1 MNRSFALCLLVA
13 SLLLP
18 GSARSEKRAI
28 DVNHSR
34 VTVRVYKA
42 GLFSAFGDD
51 HEISAPIAEGTVDD
65 SSNPSV
71 QLRFEAAKIRVLD
84 PQLAPDKRTEVQRT
98 MEGPKVLDTAR
109 YPEISFR
116 STSIEKAGA
125 GRWTVNGNLTLHGQT
140 HPILAEVSLQ
150 AGHYRGSARLKQ
162 RDFGITPVS
171 VAGGTVKV
179 KDELKIEF
187 DVALAQ

>member
-1 MNRSFALCLLVA
+1 MKRCFAVSLLVA
-13 SLLLP
+13 SLLTP

-28 DVNHSR
+28 DVNQSR

-51 HEISAPIAEGTVDD
+51 HEIAAPIAEGTVDD

-84 PQLAPDKRTEVQRT
+84 PQLSPDKRAEVQRT

-125 GRWTVNGNLTLHGQT
+125 GRWIVNGNLTLHGQT
-140 HPILAEVSLQ
+140 HPVLVEVSLQ

-179 KDELKIEF
+179 KDEIKIEF
-187 DVALAQ
+187 DVALAE